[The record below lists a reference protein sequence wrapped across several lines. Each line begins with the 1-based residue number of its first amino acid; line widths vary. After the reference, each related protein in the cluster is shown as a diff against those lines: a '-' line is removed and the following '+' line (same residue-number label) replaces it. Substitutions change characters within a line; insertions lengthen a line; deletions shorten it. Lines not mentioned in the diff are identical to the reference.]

1 MCVLPFFFW
10 RGISKDMPSR
20 KKGTPE
26 KKKKKRRLPRGFEVK
41 HVPRTMPLFSRSFH
55 KDKQAPA
62 SDSPT
67 WLAFEKGYGSATSY
81 GPHIFRHTL
90 VRKLRLLDV
99 GKKAV
104 RRAVGLWADKNI
116 RRDTSGAC
124 RNLPGEEVL
133 NLAWGE
139 GCNHP
144 AAVLVCA
151 VCRALHLDGWLARD
165 WDEEDMEGPEE
176 VMLCKPALLQSSTR
190 LEPEPKQQHVV
201 DLTALGGGRV
211 RAQ

>member
-20 KKGTPE
+20 EKGTPE

-62 SDSPT
+62 GDSPT

-90 VRKLRLLDV
+90 ARKLRLLDV
-99 GKKAV
+99 GKKSV
-104 RRAVGLWADKNI
+104 RRAVGLWADKHI

-124 RNLPGEEVL
+124 RNLPGDQVL
-133 NLAWGE
+133 NLAYCDAITDAGVAQLCR
-139 GCNHP
+139 GCAP
-144 AAVLVCA
+144 
-151 VCRALHLDGWLARD
+151 
-165 WDEEDMEGPEE
+165 
-176 VMLCKPALLQSSTR
+176 
-190 LEPEPKQQHVV
+190 
-201 DLTALGGGRV
+201 
-211 RAQ
+211 